1 MLLEKVLESGNLGDA
16 LARVVRNGGAAGV
29 DGMGVEQLQAYYDAH
44 WPILRDQILEGKYK
58 PRPVRRVEIRKET
71 GGTRL
76 LGIPTVIDRMIQQAI
91 QQVLSPVYDPGF
103 SERSYGFRTG
113 RSQHQALEQS
123 LAYVNA
129 GYTWVVDVDME
140 KFFDRVNHDYLMNLL
155 SQRIEDKRLLKL
167 LRAILESGVMIGGVF
182 CTTDEGVPQGG
193 PLSPLL
199 SNILLDKL
207 DKELEARQL
216 RFVRYA
222 DDCSIYVRSEKAGNR
237 VLESVTRF
245 VEKKLKLRVNR
256 EKSAVRRP
264 TRFDILGYSFY
275 KTATVWALRI
285 AAKSYRKL
293 KFKIREITRKTRPYP
308 MNTRMDKLTALT
320 RGWMNYFKLADGRK
334 PLTAV
339 DEWTRRRLRYCH
351 WHQWKRVRTRIREL
365 VKLGVERN
373 QAYQWA
379 CTRKGGWRVAGSQIL
394 STTLTNNHLQKIG
407 YKGLLSYY
415 QR

>member
-1 MLLEKVLESGNLGDA
+1 ML
-16 LARVVRNGGAAGV
+16 
-29 DGMGVEQLQAYYDAH
+29 
-44 WPILRDQILEGKYK
+44 
-58 PRPVRRVEIRKET
+58 
-71 GGTRL
+71 
-76 LGIPTVIDRMIQQAI
+76 QQAI
-91 QQVLSPVYDPGF
+91 QQVLSPIYDPDF
-103 SERSYGFRTG
+103 SERSYGFRLG
-113 RSQHQALEQS
+113 RSAHQAVEQS
-123 LAYVNA
+123 LAYVNE
-129 GYTWVVDVDME
+129 GYTWVVDLDME

-182 CTTDEGVPQGG
+182 CTTEEGVPQGG

-207 DKELEARQL
+207 DKELEERKL

-222 DDCSIYVRSEKAGNR
+222 DDCSIYVRSEKAGKR
-237 VLESVTRF
+237 VLESVTNF

-264 TRFDILGYSFY
+264 TRFDILGYSYY
-275 KTATVWALRI
+275 KSTKVWALRI

-293 KFKIREITRKTRPYP
+293 KVKIREITRKTRPYA
-308 MNTRMDKLTALT
+308 MHTRLRKLTDLT
-320 RGWMNYFKLADGRK
+320 RGWMGYFKLADGRK
-334 PLTAV
+334 ALEAV

-365 VKLGVERN
+365 VKLGVKQN

-379 CTRKGGWRVAGSQIL
+379 CTRKGGWRTAGSPIL
-394 STTLTNNHLQKIG
+394 STTLTNNHLQGLG
-407 YKGLLSYY
+407 YKGLLSFY
-415 QR
+415 RR